1 MPFTL
6 GAIPINC
13 PYGYI
18 GKVNSV
24 GVIPSTSDDKTICH
38 VDIEDLTPLCPLQ
51 GGLNL
56 TVLASYN
63 RSNPF
68 NKFTFS
74 NESIFDHTKTVSANC
89 LDINAKLFVNFNCF
103 QDKAVQETKHQQTS
117 IIACLG
123 VLLVL
128 VYLTVLHYF
137 KRASDLNQM
146 QWDIQTITPGD
157 YTAQFEI
164 SEKAYTYFMNYVYPR
179 DQQRK
184 SDISIGESLKTYL
197 KKELEHVLTEKLNE
211 LKS

>member
-1 MPFTL
+1 M
-6 GAIPINC
+6 
-13 PYGYI
+13 
-18 GKVNSV
+18 
-24 GVIPSTSDDKTICH
+24 
-38 VDIEDLTPLCPLQ
+38 
-51 GGLNL
+51 
-56 TVLASYN
+56 
-63 RSNPF
+63 
-68 NKFTFS
+68 
-74 NESIFDHTKTVSANC
+74 
-89 LDINAKLFVNFNCF
+89 
-103 QDKAVQETKHQQTS
+103 
-117 IIACLG
+117 IACLG

-164 SEKAYTYFMNYVYPR
+164 SAKAYTYFMSYVYPR

-211 LKS
+211 LKPTNENLKIGEVKIADIVFAFNNAELIQLLRTRGQHIIYQRYDQMRAVEKQISDLKDTKFLELTRPVDAFITFEEEDGLIVAQEFEA